1 MLLVVAGGGEEAGKA
16 QLLLLWGWI
25 RIKGRCCCNYTDAN
39 FKSYNIR
46 QQHTVQQQRTTA
58 ATYNNNI
65 QQNQCIT
72 TVYNNSNGQQ
82 HTTTATTYKRIEL
95 ERFFSFNRINTL
107 TFEDV
112 KLKVCNHVNSYEK
125 DYIGGYVF
133 IATCCCS
140 RGPWFECA
148 RSITVTL
155 RCSRV
160 HCLIL
165 HKISEKREKK
175 NPKINQDV

>member
-1 MLLVVAGGGEEAGKA
+1 MLWVGVGDHFAYIGAVVNGNMSVVAGDWCCW
-16 QLLLLWGWI
+16 LWLAVV
-25 RIKGRCCCNYTDAN
+25 RKLVRHSCCCCEVGIELKADAVVTILYTDAN

-72 TVYNNSNGQQ
+72 TIYNNSNGQQ
-82 HTTTATTYKRIEL
+82 HTTTTKTYKRIEL

-140 RGPWFECA
+140 RGP
-148 RSITVTL
+148 
-155 RCSRV
+155 
-160 HCLIL
+160 
-165 HKISEKREKK
+165 
-175 NPKINQDV
+175 

>member
-1 MLLVVAGGGEEAGKA
+1 MDFFVLVHPARYLLYRLE
-16 QLLLLWGWI
+16 I
-25 RIKGRCCCNYTDAN
+25 CRISVRPDTLSNTVYIWDFISTNNVTIHYTDAN

-72 TVYNNSNGQQ
+72 TIYNNSNGQQ
-82 HTTTATTYKRIEL
+82 HTTTTKTYKRIEL

-125 DYIGGYVF
+125 DYIGGYWLCVY
-133 IATCCCS
+133 CYMLLQQ
-140 RGPWFECA
+140 
-148 RSITVTL
+148 RS
-155 RCSRV
+155 
-160 HCLIL
+160 LIRMRP
-165 HKISEKREKK
+165 IYNR
-175 NPKINQDV
+175 NPEV